1 MYSLTSNK
9 KHDLIEIFK
18 KINVVEFGK
27 FRLKDGSTSSVYID
41 LRILPNFPKEFKL
54 VTNIAVSYLKKT
66 GLDKDFEGIIA
77 PPIAGIPLGLAIALE
92 LDKSFYLAR
101 LVPKSHG
108 TGKLIEGNVSGK
120 KLLIVD
126 DVITSGGSKTPLIE
140 IVRDNNAQ
148 VTSILVYV
156 DRFHSN
162 EEKRRYEEEN
172 NVKIHTLLSLI
183 DLKQ

>member
-1 MYSLTSNK
+1 MNSLTSNK

-54 VTNIAVSYLKKT
+54 VTNISVSYLKKS
-66 GLDKDFEGIIA
+66 GLEKDFEGIIA
-77 PPIAGIPLGLAIALE
+77 PPIAGIPLGLAIALK

-101 LVPKSHG
+101 LMPKNHG

-148 VTSILVYV
+148 VTSIFVYV

-172 NVKIHTLLSLI
+172 NVKIHSLLSLI